1 VNINATLLGQMIAFA
16 MFVWFCMKYV
26 WPPLIKAIEDRQA
39 KIADGLA
46 AAERGK
52 QDLSNAKEESDKLIA
67 AARNEAAEIV
77 NKANKRASL
86 IIEDSKDGAR
96 AEAEKIMVANQAEIE
111 QEVARAKESLRLEL
125 ADLVIAGTSKV
136 LERAVE
142 KKDHEAALDK
152 LIADL

>member
-1 VNINATLLGQMIAFA
+1 MNINATLLGQMIAFA